1 MSEWKA
7 FDAEQ
12 ATQARNDLE
21 IWPLDEPNAVLLNEV
36 HPRDYPNPEPYEI
49 YDLIAVGA
57 GAGGLVSSRQS
68 ARRGAKSAMIS
79 EVLAGG
85 DCLNVGCVPS
95 KALIRSAR
103 AIQEVKKAKQ
113 FGVVLNEEDVQVDFA
128 AIMRRMRELRAKI
141 APADGHARGEQ
152 AGSHVF
158 QGRGRFTGPDTV
170 EVNGITLK
178 FRKAVV
184 ATGGRPGVP
193 NLPGL
198 KEAPY
203 TTNEV
208 LFNLE
213 TLPPRMVILG
223 AGVISLE
230 MAQTFASF
238 GSEVTVIQRSSRLFQ
253 SKGGDKEAADLMQ
266 SALEED
272 GVRFESNATVQQ
284 VETLRERGESPDAL
298 PLMKVTIKKGDE
310 VKELGCECLLVAT
323 GRVANVEDLGLEAAG
338 VEYELGKGVK
348 VNDLSQSVS
357 NPNVYAIGDCCAD
370 VPRLT
375 HMSGEMAKQVVQ
387 NALFNDT
394 WKLSDF
400 VVPAVAYTEPEF
412 ATVGIIG
419 EEDAAKKGIKVD
431 VYKAGLEHNDRA
443 ILESNNIGFAKIF
456 CEEGTDKI
464 VGAVI
469 VASRAGEMI
478 NEVTLAMKHGIGLRG
493 IGRNIHAYPTT
504 GEAVMGCGIQFINSH
519 WERLD

>member
-1 MSEWKA
+1 MASWIPL
-7 FDAEQ
+7 DTEQ
-12 ATQARNDLE
+12 ASQARKELDV
-21 IWPLDEPNAVLLNEV
+21 WPLDEHNAKLLNEV
-36 HPRDYPNPEPYEI
+36 HPINYPSPDPHEV

-79 EVLAGG
+79 EFLAGG

-103 AIQEVKKAKQ
+103 AIQQVKKAQ
-113 FGVVLNEEDVQVDFA
+113 ELGVVIPGGQVEVDFP

-141 APADGHARGEQ
+141 APVDGHASGVK

-184 ATGGRPGVP
+184 ATGGRPSVP
-193 NLPGL
+193 NIPGL

-203 TTNEV
+203 TTNEI
-208 LFNLE
+208 LFNME

-223 AGVISLE
+223 AGVIALE
-230 MAQTFASF
+230 MAQTFATF
-238 GSEVTVIQRSSRLFQ
+238 GSQVTVIQRSGRLFQ
-253 SKGGDKEAADLMQ
+253 SKGGDQEAAELLQ
-266 SALEED
+266 SVLEED
-272 GVRFESNATVQQ
+272 GVSFLSHAKVEK
-284 VETLRERGESPDAL
+284 VETLRDLGEDTTAL
-298 PLMKVTIKKGDE
+298 PLMKLTIKVGDE
-310 VKELGCECLLVAT
+310 MKEMECETLLVAT
-323 GRVANVEDLGLEAAG
+323 GRVANVEDLGLEKAH
-338 VEYELGKGVK
+338 VEYQIGKGVT
-348 VNDLSQSVS
+348 VNDLAQSVS
-357 NPNVYAIGDCCAD
+357 NPNVYAIGDCCAG

-387 NALFNDT
+387 NSLFDDS

-412 ATVGIIG
+412 ATVGIAG
-419 EEDAAKKGIKVD
+419 EGEAEKKGIKVD
-431 VYKAGLEHNDRA
+431 VYRAGLEHNDRA
-443 ILESNNIGFAKIF
+443 ILESDNRGFCKIF

-464 VGAVI
+464 VGATI
-469 VASRAGEMI
+469 VAARAGEMI
-478 NEVTLAMKHGIGLRG
+478 NEVGLAMKHGIGLKG
-493 IGRNIHAYPTT
+493 IGRNIHSYPTT
-504 GEAVMGCGIQFINSH
+504 GEAVMGCGVQYINSH